1 MSTAATQP
9 VVSIIIPAFN
19 RAELI
24 LETLD
29 SISRQTFADWEAVVV
44 DDGSTDT
51 TSEIVTRC
59 AATDSRVRFLSRE
72 RPPKGA
78 STCRNLGLAAARG
91 DLVVFLDSDDLLGR
105 DCLERRVAVM
115 TGNPRADYAVF
126 QGLLFKQ
133 TPGDL
138 EFVLNLPNN
147 EPDLCRF
154 LRGDPVW
161 QTTGPIWKKSAVQQL
176 GGFDEQF
183 ACWQDTD
190 LHFRALN
197 SGLAYLKR
205 FDLPPDYFH
214 RKHNL
219 PSISQKGFN
228 YREAVVSTLQFCIKA
243 ADALKSPADADKKNN
258 LRSMLASQVQLA
270 LANRHFDLADQ
281 GIELAIQNRLLDFRA
296 KALWRLARHCHR
308 ARALGIRG
316 LARLGNRLLRPY
328 RPALSLGIHR
338 LAEKPDA
345 AGRAS

>member
-1 MSTAATQP
+1 MNTGADQP
-9 VVSIIIPAFN
+9 IVSIVIPAFN
-19 RAELI
+19 RAELVA
-24 LETLD
+24 ETLD
-29 SISRQTFADWEAVVV
+29 SVRRQTFADWEAVVV

-51 TSEIVTRC
+51 MREVVTGR
-59 AATDSRVRFLSRE
+59 AAADPRVRFLSRE

-78 STCRNLGLAAARG
+78 STCRNIGLAAARG

-105 DCLERRVAVM
+105 DCLQRRVAVM
-115 TGNPRADYAVF
+115 SENPRADFAVF

-133 TPGDL
+133 TPGDM
-138 EFVLNLPNN
+138 EFVLNLPDD

-161 QTTGPIWKKSAVQQL
+161 QTTGPVWKKSAVQRL
-176 GGFDEQF
+176 GGFDEQL

-197 SGLAYLKR
+197 SGLACLKR

-228 YREAVVSTLQFCIKA
+228 YREAVASTLQFCVKA
-243 ADALKSPADADKKNN
+243 ADALKSPADAAKKNN
-258 LRSMLASQVQLA
+258 LRFMLASEVQLA

-281 GIELAIQNRLLDFRA
+281 GIELAVRNGLLDFRA
-296 KALWRLARHCHR
+296 KALWRLACHCHK

-316 LARLGNRLLRPY
+316 FARLGNRLLRPY
-328 RPALSLGIHR
+328 QPVLSVGIHK
-338 LAEKPDA
+338 LGKNM
-345 AGRAS
+345 RATGPG